1 MALTRDD
8 FDVIVSSGGG
18 KKSDKNPPLPPPKGQ
33 KSLSEDSEVEQV
45 KDWNQIKD
53 EMEQAGLTGEKEKPE
68 HSEEGE
74 TGKEKS
80 EDSGDDFIQF
90 EEGPDSEDA
99 TSGEQK
105 DGKNNAEAQEEGKS
119 EDAGIPGET
128 PKQKEERLKRQRI
141 KDHNNV
147 VKVLNNIKGFY
158 VKNKELM
165 SKSISDKFEQKID
178 KLESIVQ
185 ESAATIK

>member
-1 MALTRDD
+1 VRIENRGWTEVREWSSVVEVMFETSRT
-8 FDVIVSSGGG
+8 VSDS
-18 KKSDKNPPLPPPKGQ
+18 NQ
-33 KSLSEDSEVEQV
+33 KSIDCSR
-45 KDWNQIKD
+45 K
-53 EMEQAGLTGEKEKPE
+53 AGLTGEKEKPE